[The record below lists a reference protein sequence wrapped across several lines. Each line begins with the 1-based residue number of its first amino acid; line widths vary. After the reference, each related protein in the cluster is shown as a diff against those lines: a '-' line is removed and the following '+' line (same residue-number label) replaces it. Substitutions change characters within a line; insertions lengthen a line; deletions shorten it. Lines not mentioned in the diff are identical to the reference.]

1 METDTIQKYVRLQNG
16 YVTTVDIFASLILHS
31 ALTLPTGKQ
40 PGMHLAPYDVTLRKP
55 ERI

>member
-1 METDTIQKYVRLQNG
+1 MQTDTMQKYVRHQNG
-16 YVTTVDIFASLILHS
+16 YVTIVEFFASLILDG

-40 PGMHLAPYDVTLRKP
+40 PGMHLAPHDVTLRQS

>member
-1 METDTIQKYVRLQNG
+1 MQTDTIQKYVRHQNG
-16 YVTTVDIFASLILHS
+16 YVTTVDFFASLILHG

-40 PGMHLAPYDVTLRKP
+40 PGMHLAPTDVTLRKP

>member
-1 METDTIQKYVRLQNG
+1 MQTDTIQKYVRHQNG
-16 YVTTVDIFASLILHS
+16 YVTIVEFFASLILHG

-40 PGMHLAPYDVTLRKP
+40 PGMHLAPHDVTLRKW

>member
-1 METDTIQKYVRLQNG
+1 MQTDTTQKYVRHQNG
-16 YVTTVDIFASLILHS
+16 FVTIVELFASLILHG

-40 PGMHLAPYDVTLRKP
+40 PGMHLAPHDVTLRKA

>member
-1 METDTIQKYVRLQNG
+1 MQTDTIQKYVRHRNG
-16 YVTTVDIFASLILHS
+16 YVTIVEFFASLILYG

-40 PGMHLAPYDVTLRKP
+40 PGMHLAPHDVTLRKH